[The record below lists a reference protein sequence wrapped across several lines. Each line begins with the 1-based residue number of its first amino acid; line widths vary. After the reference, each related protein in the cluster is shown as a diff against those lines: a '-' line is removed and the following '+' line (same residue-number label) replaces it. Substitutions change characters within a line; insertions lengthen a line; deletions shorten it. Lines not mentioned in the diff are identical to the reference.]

1 MYIDHRYD
9 IPTQPSV
16 IGPRTSHE
24 QTTTI
29 PVTNKETIRDH
40 YSDNQR
46 PSQTISDHHT
56 DHQ

>member
-9 IPTQPSV
+9 MPTQPSV

-46 PSQTISDHHT
+46 PSQTIT